1 MSAANAKLGGGS
13 VSSTPAKSIRPPAA
27 PPGLDPA
34 LLGATVLL
42 LVFGLVLSL
51 GATAELA
58 DRNDKDLYYY
68 TLRQCVYAG
77 AALAIMYV
85 VSQLSERF
93 IRRAGVVLF
102 VIALTS
108 LALLPMFGT
117 DYGKGSFR
125 WYSLGF
131 FSLQPSEFVKTSLAI
146 TIAWF
151 LAGAAQRDG
160 PPGAAIAAGIS
171 ILVAGIL
178 VMQPDFGQAFLVLGI
193 WAVMYFLAGAS
204 LVVVVAIAAGG
215 VSVAVLAY
223 YLSSHAGERIAQ
235 FLKGTPEKFTQGQF
249 VDRAISGAGWL
260 GNGVNDG
267 RVASRL
273 PEAHS
278 DYIIAAAADEYGLL
292 ACAAI
297 FSLYALI
304 GLRVAWRLRESGS
317 LFARLACAGIA
328 VQLVL
333 QSLVHYGVNLRVLPA
348 KGIALPFVSYGGSSM
363 LAAGLAMGVLLALT
377 RGQLRESSGGRKS
390 VVATGRSR

>member
-1 MSAANAKLGGGS
+1 MAAQ
-13 VSSTPAKSIRPPAA
+13 SIRPSAT
-27 PPGLDPA
+27 PPGIDPA
-34 LLGATVLL
+34 LVAATILL

-51 GATAELA
+51 GATTDLA
-58 DRNDKDLYYY
+58 TKNGKDLYYY
-68 TLRQCVYAG
+68 TLRQCAYAG
-77 AALAIMYV
+77 AALLLMYA

-102 VIALTS
+102 VIAWAS
-108 LALLPMFGT
+108 LALLPIFGT
-117 DYGKGSFR
+117 DYGKGSYR

-131 FSLQPSEFVKTSLAI
+131 FSLQPSEFIKTSLAI

-160 PPGAAIAAGIS
+160 PPGEAIAAGIS
-171 ILVAGIL
+171 IIVAGIL
-178 VMQPDFGQAFLVLGI
+178 VLQPDFGQAFLVLGI

-204 LVVVVAIAAGG
+204 FLVVMAIAAGG

-223 YLSSHAGERIAQ
+223 FLSGHAGERIAQ

-249 VDRAISGAGWL
+249 VDRAISGAGWF

-267 RVASRL
+267 RVASHL

-278 DYIIAAAADEYGLL
+278 DFIIAAAADEYGLL
-292 ACAAI
+292 ACGVI
-297 FSLYALI
+297 FFLYALI
-304 GLRVAWRLRESGS
+304 GLRVAWRLRESKS
-317 LFARLACAGIA
+317 LFARLACAGIT

-377 RGQLRESSGGRKS
+377 RGQLREKDASRESAGS
-390 VVATGRSR
+390 TGRTH

>member
-13 VSSTPAKSIRPPAA
+13 VSATPAKSIRPRAA

-68 TLRQCVYAG
+68 TLRQCAYAG

-102 VIALTS
+102 VIALAS

-297 FSLYALI
+297 FSCMPL
-304 GLRVAWRLRESGS
+304 SGCGS
-317 LFARLACAGIA
+317 HGGCANQGPCSRGSHA
-328 VQLVL
+328 Q
-333 QSLVHYGVNLRVLPA
+333 
-348 KGIALPFVSYGGSSM
+348 VS
-363 LAAGLAMGVLLALT
+363 
-377 RGQLRESSGGRKS
+377 RFNWFC
-390 VVATGRSR
+390 SRWSTTA

>member
-1 MSAANAKLGGGS
+1 M
-13 VSSTPAKSIRPPAA
+13 
-27 PPGLDPA
+27 PG
-34 LLGATVLL
+34 V
-42 LVFGLVLSL
+42 
-51 GATAELA
+51 
-58 DRNDKDLYYY
+58 
-68 TLRQCVYAG
+68 
-77 AALAIMYV
+77 ALAVTYA
-85 VSQLSERF
+85 VSMLSERF

-102 VIALTS
+102 VIALAS

-131 FSLQPSEFVKTSLAI
+131 FSLQPSEFVKTTLAI

-178 VMQPDFGQAFLVLGI
+178 VVQPDFGQAFLVLGI

-223 YLSSHAGERIAQ
+223 YLSGHAGERIAE
-235 FLKGTPEKFTQGQF
+235 FLKGAPERFTQGQY
-249 VDRAISGAGWL
+249 VDRAISGAGWF

-267 RVASRL
+267 RVASHL

-278 DYIIAAAADEYGLL
+278 DYIVAAAADEYGLL

-304 GLRVAWRLRESGS
+304 GLRVAWRLRESRS
-317 LFARLACAGIA
+317 LFARLACAGIT

-377 RGQLRESSGGRKS
+377 RRQPRDGSADRKPARSVGR
-390 VVATGRSR
+390 TR

>member
-1 MSAANAKLGGGS
+1 MAAQ
-13 VSSTPAKSIRPPAA
+13 SIRPPAA
-27 PPGLDPA
+27 PPSIDPA
-34 LLGATVLL
+34 LVAATVLL

-51 GATAELA
+51 GATADLA
-58 DRNDKDLYYY
+58 TKNGKGLYYY
-68 TLRQCVYAG
+68 TLRQCAYAG
-77 AALAIMYV
+77 AALTIMYA

-102 VIALTS
+102 VIALAS
-108 LALLPMFGT
+108 LALLPVFGT
-117 DYGKGSFR
+117 DYGKGSYR
-125 WYSLGF
+125 WYSLDF

-151 LAGAAQRDG
+151 LTGAAQRDG

-204 LVVVVAIAAGG
+204 FVAVVAIAAGG

-223 YLSSHAGERIAQ
+223 FLSSHAGDRITQ

-249 VDRAISGAGWL
+249 VDRAISGAGWF

-267 RVASRL
+267 RVASHL

-278 DYIIAAAADEYGLL
+278 DFIVAAAADEYGLL

-297 FSLYALI
+297 FFLYALI
-304 GLRVAWRLRESGS
+304 GLRVAWRLRESRS
-317 LFARLACAGIA
+317 LFARLACAGIT

-377 RGQLRESSGGRKS
+377 REQGAARGAVGSTGQ
-390 VVATGRSR
+390 SR